1 MYKLMKTFKN
11 KVEYVSVY
19 SSRTEFRRYLIEINY
34 KGLGGTYIQKIYQN
48 NKPTIA
54 ELKEYKARV
63 YNL

>member
-19 SSRTEFRRYLIEINY
+19 SSRTEFRRYLIEVDY
-34 KGLGGTYIQKIYQN
+34 KGLGTDIQKIYQN

-54 ELKEYKARV
+54 ELREYKARV